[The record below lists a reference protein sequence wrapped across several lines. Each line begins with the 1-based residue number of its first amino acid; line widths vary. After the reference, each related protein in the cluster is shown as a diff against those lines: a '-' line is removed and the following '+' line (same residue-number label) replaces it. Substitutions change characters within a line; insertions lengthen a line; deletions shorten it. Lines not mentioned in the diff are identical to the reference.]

1 MQKLTKNITKD
12 HILEIFS
19 NFGNVTSCEVPVE
32 RDRSWINMGK
42 AYVEFEKIEE
52 AEEAVKKMDGGKKIL
67 CLQKGRGQRPE
78 SLYIQISVVFW
89 ISIQIT

>member
-52 AEEAVKKMDGGKKIL
+52 AEEAVKKMDGGKNG

>member
-1 MQKLTKNITKD
+1 M
-12 HILEIFS
+12 EIFS
-19 NFGNVTSCEVPVE
+19 NFGNVTNCEVPVE
-32 RDRSWINMGK
+32 RERSWINMGK

-52 AEEAVKKMDGGKKIL
+52 AEEAVKKMDGGKNG

-89 ISIQIT
+89 ISIQIA

>member
-52 AEEAVKKMDGGKKIL
+52 AEEAVKKMDGGKKI

-78 SLYIQISVVFW
+78 SLY
-89 ISIQIT
+89 